1 MLHNSNKEKAVKL
14 DMNLKNHFAGDVC
27 AAVKSREVG
36 KDRAGGR
43 AGDTSAAA
51 TNFGPPICSR
61 QKHASERG
69 ETQDERSDYNRR
81 GSLTWRAVH
90 FDMTEENTEESTSP
104 SRQKRTNSL
113 HPLESS

>member
-27 AAVKSREVG
+27 AAVKSRGVG
-36 KDRAGGR
+36 KDRAGGRGR

-61 QKHASERG
+61 QKHAREEEGRLKTRG
-69 ETQDERSDYNRR
+69 VTTPGEARSP
-81 GSLTWRAVH
+81 GEL
-90 FDMTEENTEESTSP
+90 ST
-104 SRQKRTNSL
+104 L
-113 HPLESS
+113 I